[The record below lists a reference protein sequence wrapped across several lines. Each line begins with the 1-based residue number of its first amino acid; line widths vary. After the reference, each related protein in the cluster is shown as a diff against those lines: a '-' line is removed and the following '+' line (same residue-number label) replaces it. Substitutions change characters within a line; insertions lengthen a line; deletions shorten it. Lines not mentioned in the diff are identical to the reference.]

1 MYTLTGIIRRNV
13 VNAEMQFEKLGYESN
28 NVVNYN
34 TPGYKNVRFEQIL
47 SADGYLEGV
56 KRTDHS
62 AGSYYITKNP
72 LDVAITGQGYIPVTT
87 ESGEIFYTRDG
98 QMKKS
103 KEGFLV
109 TQDGALVGSGI
120 QIPIQSLKVEIKPDG
135 RVLSYNHL
143 DAPGEVIGEIP
154 LVNFENPE
162 GLELVD
168 GNKFRVTEK
177 AGESYLVKEHDY
189 LAQYGVE
196 RSNTNMFET
205 VNQVLR
211 LNASML
217 ASTSLMRVVD
227 DMYNKSINIRQ

>member
-28 NVVNYN
+28 NIANYN
-34 TPGYKNVRFEQIL
+34 TPGYKNIRFEQML
-47 SADGYLEGV
+47 SEDGYLEGV

-72 LDVAITGQGYIPVTT
+72 LDIAITGPGYIPVTT
-87 ESGEIFYTRDG
+87 QSGEIFYTRDG
-98 QMKKS
+98 QMTKNS
-103 KEGFLV
+103 EGMLV
-109 TQDGALVGSGI
+109 MQDGSLVGSGI
-120 QIPIQSLKVEIKPDG
+120 QIPAQAVKVEIKPDG
-135 RVLSYNHL
+135 RVLSYN
-143 DAPGEVIGEIP
+143 DKAEKGEVIGEIP
-154 LVNFENPE
+154 LVNFDNPE
-162 GLELVD
+162 GLELAD
-168 GNKFRVTEK
+168 GNKFRVTER
-177 AGESYLVKEHDY
+177 AGESHLVKNHQY
-189 LAQYGVE
+189 IAQYGVE
-196 RSNTNMFET
+196 RSNTNLFET